1 MVAVIDV
8 LRFTTAVEAA
18 LGRGAS
24 VFPYRWRDDSAP
36 AFAESVGATLA
47 EGSDPSGPSLS
58 PLSLCRLNAGDA
70 VVLPSPN
77 GSTCTAIAAEAGA
90 AVVAAC
96 LRNLSAVAD
105 WLNDSEGPAVVI
117 ACGERWSDGSLR
129 PCIEDLLGAGALIGR
144 LRGSR
149 AMSQRRCTRRA
160 RVASSTQRITATTSP
175 TQPSSMSARLC
186 RCCETAASSTLRRS
200 RGATEPVRTG
210 PCRLVRSGR
219 GVTWLC
225 AHSRPGHDHHSTP
238 NSEFAHKLPA
248 GMWLSA

>member
-1 MVAVIDV
+1 VSSPDWHLQDGYDVRFEWGTTGTAALAVGAAVVAVIDV

-58 PLSLCRLNAGDA
+58 PLSLCRLNGGDA

-105 WLNDSEGPAVVI
+105 GLNDSEGPVVVI

-149 AMSQRRCTRRA
+149 SPEAESAARA
-160 RVASSTQRITATTSP
+160 WDVATQGDVATSLHSS
-175 TQPSSMSARLC
+175 
-186 RCCETAASSTLRRS
+186 
-200 RGATEPVRTG
+200 G
-210 PCRLVRSGR
+210 SGR
-219 GVTWLC
+219 ELHAKDHGDDVTYAAEL
-225 AHSRPGHDHHSTP
+225 DVSTVVP
-238 NSEFAHKLPA
+238 VLRDGRFVNA
-248 GMWLSA
+248 SAVPRGD